1 MPKNKF
7 IMVDGLDGC
16 GKGKAIEAMKELV
29 HSKKLKTFDLK
40 TFWKD
45 NDSIPTLEQV
55 GDADVIISAEP
66 TYALVGKGIR
76 EEIIRD
82 NRREYSAQSTAF
94 AFSLDREILYRRLI
108 IPALKSGK
116 IIFQERGIITSIVYQ
131 PVQGN
136 ISLNEIINLPGN
148 RLALQH
154 APGLVIMPRLPAKTA
169 MERLKKREKKDN
181 AIFENLPFQEKLK
194 ERFESEWLQT
204 LLKNNG
210 SKIAYIDNEM
220 TTVDEFKAKVAK
232 IVEEYLFE
240 K

>member
-16 GKGKAIEAMKELV
+16 GKGKAIEALRDLA

-40 TFWKD
+40 TYWKD
-45 NDSIPTLEQV
+45 YDIIPTLQDI
-55 GDADVIISAEP
+55 GDAEVIISAEP

-76 EEIIRD
+76 EEIIKD
-82 NRREYSAQSTAF
+82 NKREYSAQSTAF
-94 AFSLDREILYRRLI
+94 AFSLDREILYRRLL
-108 IPALKSGK
+108 IPALKAGK
-116 IIFQERGIITSIVYQ
+116 IVFQERGIVTSIVYQ

-136 ISLNEIINLPGN
+136 ISLNEVINLPGN
-148 RLALQH
+148 RLALQN
-154 APGLVIMPRLPAKTA
+154 APGLVIIPKLSAKTA
-169 MERLKKREKKDN
+169 MARLKGREKKDD

-210 SKIAYIDNEM
+210 SKVEYIDNEH
-220 TTVDEFKAKVAK
+220 TSVDEFKSKVAEVVAAFLK
-232 IVEEYLFE
+232 F
-240 K
+240 

>member
-7 IMVDGLDGC
+7 IMVDGLDGS
-16 GKGKAIEAMKELV
+16 GKGKAIEALRELA
-29 HSKKLKTFDLK
+29 HSRKLKTFDLK
-40 TFWKD
+40 TYWKD
-45 NDSIPTLEQV
+45 YDTIPTLQDI
-55 GDADVIISAEP
+55 GDAEVIISAEP
-66 TYALVGKGIR
+66 TYALVGRGIR

-82 NRREYSAQSTAF
+82 NKREYSAQSTAF

-108 IPALKSGK
+108 IPALKAGK
-116 IIFQERGIITSIVYQ
+116 IVIQERGIITSIVYQ

-154 APGLVIMPRLPAKTA
+154 APGLVIIPRLTPKTA
-169 MERLKKREKKDN
+169 MQRLKQREKKDN
-181 AIFENLPFQEKLK
+181 AIFENLPFQEKIK

-210 SKIAYIDNEM
+210 SKVEYIDNEH
-220 TTVDEFKAKVAK
+220 TSVDEFKSKVAEVVAAFLK
-232 IVEEYLFE
+232 F
-240 K
+240 